1 LSYQDRSFINRVAE
15 YLFGESKDSK
25 YLDLRTRVK
34 GEGIYKAILYYRFF
48 EEKYNCK
55 TAGIIAD
62 IMERLAISI
71 DGKGREEAV
80 QAIQKTI
87 LPKTQPVYI
96 GSEEIARTEVGE

>member
-1 LSYQDRSFINRVAE
+1 LSYQDKSFINKVAE

-34 GEGIYKAILYYRFF
+34 GEGIYKAVLYYRFF

-71 DGKGREEAV
+71 EGKGREEAV

-96 GSEEIARTEVGE
+96 GSEEITKEVVE